1 MGYRSSVHAIFY
13 WPDEPEEAV
22 EKEKYALLK
31 FLLATTYKDVVE
43 EWTRH
48 GQCFYFH
55 DDMPLVEFQVHE
67 VKWYDTFAEVEG
79 FERMMDAL
87 EEAGFAFE
95 FLRTGE
101 EDTDIEIKRSKSAQ
115 YKLSV
120 QTSSEIIA

>member
-1 MGYRSSVHAIFY
+1 MGYRSSVHAIIY
-13 WPDEPEEAV
+13 WPDGPEEAV

-43 EWTRH
+43 EWNKH
-48 GQCFYFH
+48 GQCFCFH
-55 DDMPLVEFQVHE
+55 DDIPLVEYQVNE
-67 VKWYDTFAEVEG
+67 VKWYDSFPEVNG
-79 FERMMDAL
+79 FTNMLNDL

-101 EDTDIEIKRSKSAQ
+101 DDTDIEIKRSGNAG